1 MCLFS
6 RARGENRTL
15 PGRFADVNW
24 DRDQSTSELQGDGRR
39 GRRAGDAGGT
49 KGWEKEG
56 ETERVPTDCCGCLP
70 TTRVSDNV
78 VVAVADIFLIIIF
91 LSVVSASLSAESVSP
106 QTTRDLGN

>member
-1 MCLFS
+1 VCLFS

-24 DRDQSTSELQGDGRR
+24 GSRPIDFRVVGRWEKGKKDRRR
-39 GRRAGDAGGT
+39 GKDEGVG
-49 KGWEKEG
+49 EG
-56 ETERVPTDCCGCLP
+56 ETERIPTDCCGCLP